1 MEKSLIHFVVM
12 FPTSDKSSVI
22 SEPGNSPF
30 DLPAAFVTPEGS
42 SVLHGTAAVL
52 SMRSHKFNASTFE
65 FLTKLI
71 RVIGFISNQMLRFSA
86 QLING
91 FINECYLMWT
101 GRGKGHCQRNTLAI
115 SHHHELGAL
124 ATLGFPDFWA
134 PFFADTKLPS
144 IKHSAQ
150 SIWPF
155 LSSSL
160 MKVRQIFNHT
170 PCSSHL
176 FNRLQHVLGLGYF
189 SGKSF
194 HRAPVR
200 RIQRI
205 PSTTQRLFFQGRP
218 LLFNF
223 GSKGSI
229 FFHCFS
235 VRYIA
240 RLIGLFPPMS
250 LLSAISYDDL

>member
-12 FPTSDKSSVI
+12 FPTGNQSAI
-22 SEPGNSPF
+22 IAQPGNSPF
-30 DLPAAFVTPEGS
+30 DLPAAFVTPKGS
-42 SVLHGTAAVL
+42 SVLDRMTAVL
-52 SMRSHKFNASTFE
+52 SMRSHKFNASMFE
-65 FLTKLI
+65 FLPKLI
-71 RVIGFISNQMLRFSA
+71 RVIGFISNQMLRLFA

-115 SHHHELGAL
+115 SHHHELRPL
-124 ATLGFPDFWA
+124 APLGFTDFWA

-150 SIWPF
+150 LIWPF
-155 LSSSL
+155 LSSSWI
-160 MKVRQIFNHT
+160 KVCQSFSQI

-176 FNRLQHVLGLGYF
+176 FKRLQQVLGLGYF

-194 HRAPVR
+194 HLAPVR
-200 RIQRI
+200 RIHRM
-205 PSTTQRLFFQGRP
+205 PSTTKRLLFQGRP

-223 GSKGSI
+223 GSNSSI

-235 VRYIA
+235 VKYIA
-240 RLIGLFPPMS
+240 RLIGLVPPMS
-250 LLSAISYDDL
+250 LLSAISYDGL